1 MLPQPDWN
9 TIKKKLH
16 FQLNY
21 SSLYVTWFLRWLIF
35 GAITGV
41 VCGLAG
47 AAFLVSINWVT
58 AARQANDWL
67 IFLLPFAGLLI
78 VFPYHRP
85 GFRQPL

>member
-47 AAFLVSINWVT
+47 AAFLAVSYT
-58 AARQANDWL
+58 HL
-67 IFLLPFAGLLI
+67 TLPTI
-78 VFPYHRP
+78 YSV
-85 GFRQPL
+85 